1 MDGEERNALLT
12 KNAPG
17 FRDQGRA
24 ISQFASRDCRVVV
37 IANPANTNCLVGM
50 KCAANNIPSKN
61 WTSLSRLDHERLRG
75 VVARL
80 STFEDGK
87 QVLPSEVRN
96 CLIFGNHSATQV
108 PFVGAAQIKENGVW
122 TPLGGGSFPT
132 AHAKVMADISR
143 IIPTVQSRGAE
154 VIRLQKAGSAFSA
167 AKAIAHQ
174 IQVRT
179 FSKTRSV

>member
-24 ISQFASRDCRVVV
+24 ISEYASRDCRVIV

-50 KCAANNIPSKN
+50 RCASNIPSKN

-75 VVARL
+75 AVSRL
-80 STFEDGK
+80 SKFENGR

-108 PFVGAAQIKENGVW
+108 PFVGAAEIKENGEW
-122 TPLGGGSFPT
+122 KRLGGGSFPG
-132 AHAKVMADISR
+132 AHAKVMAEMQNV
-143 IIPTVQSRGAE
+143 IPMVQSRGAE

-167 AKAIAHQ
+167 AKAIVHQ
-174 IQVRT
+174 IQVSMNKSCNT
-179 FSKTRSV
+179 F

>member
-17 FRDQGRA
+17 FRDQGQA

-37 IANPANTNCLVGM
+37 IANPANTNCLVGL
-50 KCAANNIPSKN
+50 KCSANIPSKN

-75 VVARL
+75 SVSRL
-80 STFEDGK
+80 FTFEDGRP
-87 QVLPSEVRN
+87 VLPSEVRN

-108 PFVGAAQIKENGVW
+108 PFVGVAQIKENGVW
-122 TPLGGGSFPT
+122 KFLGGGSFPK
-132 AHAKVMADISR
+132 AHARVMAEMSN

-167 AKAIAHQ
+167 AQAIAHQ
-174 IQVRT
+174 IQVRI
-179 FSKTRSV
+179 FKNKKEM